1 MDELLATLFAMPT
14 LPWTCLVIVSV
25 VYWLT
30 VILGALDLDV
40 LGAEPGEQLRH
51 GGLHDAGLFHRLTGR
66 MGVGRHNRDL
76 HVPFMATATG
86 FPH

>member
-14 LPWTCLVIVSV
+14 LPWTCLVIASV

-40 LGAEPGEQLRH
+40 LGERLQQD
-51 GGLHDAGLFHRLTGR
+51 GLAQF
-66 MGVGRHNRDL
+66 
-76 HVPFMATATG
+76 ATAFGKLLELTA
-86 FPH
+86 